1 MAEQGKGFAG
11 LLGNVFGTTPPAYME
26 GLLGQEATEDLRKR
40 SIGTGIANALL
51 GYAAMP
57 KNKNLGLGRILA
69 GAAQAGIGGAQG
81 VYKNATQDYVQGQ
94 AIEQAKIKQQQNVA
108 QQAAMAKAIAQ
119 YPEYADAIR
128 ANPALLAKIVE
139 KEITPR
145 ERKTATIGNQ
155 LVDVNTGKSIFTGQA
170 EMKAPPTRD
179 RIVGGM
185 TIQETMVGA
194 PTPENPEGIWKEIG
208 RGSRYKPEEQVTFDD
223 NMVDVA
229 AQIYLKTGVMPS
241 LGAGSSKLRQEIL
254 NRAANIGRDAGLS
267 AGEIGSKMVENKAI
281 AGGIY
286 QLTKQKVMVGA
297 FEKNAAKNA
306 DIALQLSDTV
316 DRTGIPVFNAW
327 LQAGQKSVT
336 GNPAISAFNAANE
349 TFVNEYAKIMSGS
362 MGNTPVSDSAR
373 AHAHEML
380 STTQTPEQYKAVMNV
395 LKAEMQN
402 RMAGFNAEIEEAS
415 KKSNFKDKRNATL
428 SQEDKDAIEWLSAN
442 PNHPQAAAVKQKLG
456 VK

>member
-11 LLGNVFGTTPPAYME
+11 LLGNVFGTAPPAYME
-26 GLLGQEATEDLRKR
+26 GLLGQQATEDLRKR

-57 KNKNLGLGRILA
+57 KNRNLGLGRILA
-69 GAAQAGIGGAQG
+69 GAAQAGIGGAQN